1 MDFAKTTTNGQPPT
15 TPTFRDAAGRSW
27 SIRLTLGL
35 IETVL
40 DETTVDLI
48 PDNCDVTNL
57 TGLLF
62 DPRKLSRVLWACVKQ
77 QANDVTVEQFRDAMD
92 GDALLQGWNTL
103 IEAVLFFT
111 RSRSEPLAA
120 AIEEAIETAM
130 KIVEQGT
137 AAAIA
142 MMRSEETERVISDT
156 VAEAG
161 REMHK
166 GLASAL
172 AGSATSSP
180 A

>member
-1 MDFAKTTTNGQPPT
+1 MRSNENGQKPT
-15 TPTFRDAAGRSW
+15 IPTFRDAAGRSW

-48 PDNCDVTNL
+48 PDNCNVTNL
-57 TGLLF
+57 TSLLF
-62 DPRKLSRVLWACVKQ
+62 DPRKLSRVLWSCVAPQ
-77 QANDVTVEQFRDAMD
+77 SQAEGVTVQEFREAMD
-92 GDALLQGWNTL
+92 GDALSQGWNAL

-142 MMRSEETERVISDT
+142 MMRSEQTEQVINNC

-172 AGSATSSP
+172 AGTVTSSP

>member
-1 MDFAKTTTNGQPPT
+1 MRSNENGQKPT
-15 TPTFRDAAGRSW
+15 IPTFRDAAGRSW

-57 TGLLF
+57 TSLLF
-62 DPRKLSRVLWACVKQ
+62 DPRKLSRVLWSCVAT
-77 QANDVTVEQFRDAMD
+77 QADGVTVQEFREAMD
-92 GDALLQGWNTL
+92 GDALSQGWNAL

-142 MMRSEETERVISDT
+142 MMRSEQTEQAISDC

-172 AGSATSSP
+172 AGTVTSSP